1 MIKCRNDDKRKK
13 QQFCSCFYKDTMQT
27 KTHLERKR
35 QPEIRLRSQAI
46 TKTLDQNLKCKK
58 MLLEHCIL
66 TLL

>member
-1 MIKCRNDDKRKK
+1 
-13 QQFCSCFYKDTMQT
+13 MQT
-27 KTHLERKR
+27 KTHLERTR

-66 TLL
+66 MLL